1 MFKHSLTA
9 LAMAAAAGLTT
20 LPAVAQ
26 SRASPASP
34 PTSDWGRY
42 IGAGV
47 GDSDLDTALRVF
59 GGAAI
64 NQTFGWEVQY
74 YDFGASS
81 NRGVTTEAWALGGSV
96 LAQVP
101 LIPNLSAFGKLGAYY
116 VKDEVTAPFS
126 RASDSNVELAV
137 GLGVRYALTPTISV
151 RAEFES
157 IGGAGGDVLSVAAQF
172 RF

>member
-1 MFKHSLTA
+1 MIKQGL
-9 LAMAAAAGLTT
+9 LAAAVAA
-20 LPAVAQ
+20 AVFAAPTVSAQ
-26 SRASPASP
+26 SRAGA
-34 PTSDWGRY
+34 PTAAASDWGRY

-74 YDFGASS
+74 VDFGSSS
-81 NRGVTTEAWALGGSV
+81 NRSVTTEAWALGGS
-96 LAQVP
+96 LIAQLP
-101 LIPNLSAFGKLGAYY
+101 LIPSLSAFGKLGAYY
-116 VKDEVTAPFS
+116 VKDEVRSPFS
-126 RASDSNVELAV
+126 RASDSNVELGI
-137 GLGVRYALTPTISV
+137 GLGVRYAITPVISV

-157 IGGAGGDVLSVAAQF
+157 IGGAGGDMISVGAQF

>member
-1 MFKHSLTA
+1 MLKFSLAA
-9 LAMAAAAGLTT
+9 LGIAAAALAA
-20 LPAVAQ
+20 LPAAAQ
-26 SRASPASP
+26 TRGATAQ
-34 PTSDWGRY
+34 TSDWGRY
-42 IGAGV
+42 VGAGV

-74 YDFGASS
+74 YDFGSSS
-81 NRGVTTEAWALGGSV
+81 NRATTTEAWALGGSLV
-96 LAQVP
+96 AQVP

-116 VKDEVTAPFS
+116 VKDEVRTPFS
-126 RASDSNVELAV
+126 SASDSNLELAV
-137 GLGVRYALTPTISV
+137 GIGVRYALTPVISV

-157 IGGAGGDVLSVAAQF
+157 IGGAGGDVISVGAQF